1 MKENLWYASA
11 QAEFNKAKIKAHSE
25 KNSGH

>member
-11 QAEFNKAKIKAHSE
+11 QAEFNKAKIRAHS
-25 KNSGH
+25 KQNSGH